1 MKTDRRIG
9 AVIVVLAVAAGAS
22 AETDD
27 EFVREP
33 RGFVEKSSQYDL
45 QPSGWSLETCLGP
58 EAAQPAGRTP
68 ASRPWPEC

>member
-33 RGFVEKSSQYDL
+33 RGFVEKS
-45 QPSGWSLETCLGP
+45 
-58 EAAQPAGRTP
+58 
-68 ASRPWPEC
+68 RPDDA